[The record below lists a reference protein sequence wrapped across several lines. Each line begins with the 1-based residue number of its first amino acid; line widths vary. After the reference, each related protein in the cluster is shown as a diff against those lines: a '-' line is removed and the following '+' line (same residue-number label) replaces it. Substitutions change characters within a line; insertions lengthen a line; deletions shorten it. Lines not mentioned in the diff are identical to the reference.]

1 MNKKLRMLLDI
12 IGLGFAPIVC
22 VTFFVTVIAFN
33 FGWEVKGLDSPFLL
47 IMVFVL
53 TIWSFYSLFS
63 LEKYINPKVR

>member
-33 FGWEVKGLDSPFLL
+33 FGWEVKGLDGIVTEWGDMS
-47 IMVFVL
+47 VF
-53 TIWSFYSLFS
+53 
-63 LEKYINPKVR
+63 